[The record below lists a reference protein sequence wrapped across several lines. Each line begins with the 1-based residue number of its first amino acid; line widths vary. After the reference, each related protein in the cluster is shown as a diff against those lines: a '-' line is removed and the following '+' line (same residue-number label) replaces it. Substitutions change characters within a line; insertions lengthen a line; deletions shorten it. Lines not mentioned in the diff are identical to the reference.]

1 VDITALHGLIARAMS
16 TFALVA
22 GGFGLF
28 EYFRKHEIGPSYWG
42 IIMVGN
48 LMAVGQGLIGMWLAL
63 GPDRQPVREWVHILY
78 GIVAVLWIPIFN
90 FANGYFNKQEDKLKE
105 TLILAIISFF
115 ECGVALR
122 AIATS
127 V

>member
-1 VDITALHGLIARAMS
+1 MDITSIHALIARAMV
-16 TFALVA
+16 TFALIA
-22 GGFGLF
+22 GIYGLV
-28 EYFRKHEIGPSYWG
+28 EYFRKHEISPSYWG

-48 LMAVGQGLIGMWLAL
+48 LMAVAQGLIGLWLAL
-63 GPDRQPVREWVHILY
+63 GPDQKPVREWVHVLY
-78 GIVAVLWIPIFN
+78 GVVAVLWIPIFN
-90 FANGYFNKQEDKLKE
+90 FANGYFNKQQDKLKE
-105 TLILAIISFF
+105 TLIIAIISAF